1 KKRKIKKVLKKRK
14 KTKKAKKRK
23 IKKVLKK
30 RKKTKKAKKRKVKAR
45 KTVKRSGLEENKAHK
60 TKIRIIGIGGGAGT
74 IISEIALRVKKV
86 DFIAANTDLQALKSV
101 SRLVKTFNFGQNL
114 THGLGCG
121 MDWKIGQRAAKE
133 EEQRIVKLFKGVD
146 LCILVASLGGGTSSG
161 AAPQFAKIARD
172 LGVMT
177 FGIFTLPFKF
187 EGEKKYQI
195 AKNSLERLAPN
206 LNVLQVFPNERIF
219 RIIDKKTPLQEAFS
233 AVNQKLVEGLE
244 GLIEMIYSPGLINID
259 FADLKAIL
267 DGRGKLI
274 YLNSTMA
281 QGPNRAE
288 EAARKILLDPLS
300 EYSFPNNEDKDHLE
314 GGSFTVDKILFN
326 IYAGRDLRMK
336 EVEEISKT
344 ICDSNKRAKIIFGI
358 AQDNKYNGKIKIT
371 LLATGSKS
379 KRTKKKPKQIVKIET
394 LPPPVVLEKKKRKRT
409 KRRPKR
415 KPKTTEK
422 PKKSSHP
429 KKKKSKKPALK
440 RKKKPLI
447 SKSKKSASRLKPK
460 TEIVPVILPSSIE
473 NKTEPK
479 ESTNNLKVRRS
490 ALDLKKDAK
499 EMEEKILEEEKKWDV
514 PAFLRKRIPKIIDD
528 NKN

>member
-1 KKRKIKKVLKKRK
+1 
-14 KTKKAKKRK
+14 
-23 IKKVLKK
+23 
-30 RKKTKKAKKRKVKAR
+30 
-45 KTVKRSGLEENKAHK
+45 
-60 TKIRIIGIGGGAGT
+60 
-74 IISEIALRVKKV
+74 
-86 DFIAANTDLQALKSV
+86 
-101 SRLVKTFNFGQNL
+101 
-114 THGLGCG
+114 
-121 MDWKIGQRAAKE
+121 
-133 EEQRIVKLFKGVD
+133 
-146 LCILVASLGGGTSSG
+146 
-161 AAPQFAKIARD
+161 
-172 LGVMT
+172 
-177 FGIFTLPFKF
+177 
-187 EGEKKYQI
+187 
-195 AKNSLERLAPN
+195 
-206 LNVLQVFPNERIF
+206 
-219 RIIDKKTPLQEAFS
+219 
-233 AVNQKLVEGLE
+233 
-244 GLIEMIYSPGLINID
+244 
-259 FADLKAIL
+259 
-267 DGRGKLI
+267 
-274 YLNSTMA
+274 
-281 QGPNRAE
+281 
-288 EAARKILLDPLS
+288 
-300 EYSFPNNEDKDHLE
+300 
-314 GGSFTVDKILFN
+314 
-326 IYAGRDLRMK
+326 MK